1 MRLIN
6 HQKDFF
12 LSHPSIKKNK
22 MIKSYYLKLLVIIVL
37 VNQVQNLEICEHAL
51 TRECITTQ
59 VQEERW
65 KDETMT
71 EIEVYFRNVITPY
84 CV

>member
-1 MRLIN
+1 MV
-6 HQKDFF
+6 QY
-12 LSHPSIKKNK
+12 
-22 MIKSYYLKLLVIIVL
+22 YYLKLLAIIVL
-37 VNQVQNLEICEHAL
+37 VNQVHNLNICEHAL
-51 TRECITTQ
+51 TKECIITQ